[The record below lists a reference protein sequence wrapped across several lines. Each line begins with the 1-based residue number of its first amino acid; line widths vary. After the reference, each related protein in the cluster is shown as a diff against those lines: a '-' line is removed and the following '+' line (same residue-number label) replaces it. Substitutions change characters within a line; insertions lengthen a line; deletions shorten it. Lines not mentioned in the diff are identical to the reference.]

1 MGSLKSRLS
10 WMVKVSNFYYYR
22 NIPREPESP
31 QVLIIFIYMNILPY
45 ANCTKQAL

>member
-31 QVLIIFIYMNILPY
+31 QVLIHLYIHEYLTI
-45 ANCTKQAL
+45 C